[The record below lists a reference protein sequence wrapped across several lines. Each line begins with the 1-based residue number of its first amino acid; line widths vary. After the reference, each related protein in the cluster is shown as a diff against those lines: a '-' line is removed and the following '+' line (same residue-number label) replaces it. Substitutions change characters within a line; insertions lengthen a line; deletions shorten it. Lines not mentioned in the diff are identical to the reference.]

1 MPISTVSNDVNKTV
15 LNLLSNFSINIVLM
29 ENLIQWLMLKMIN
42 FNDVDRTIFELI
54 LCETLLS
61 LVSACVQKEDYLY
74 RKITNSPN
82 FNKVQMIQLLE
93 KMLNYHPYFPARDNA
108 FVLLSAMEQSDHK
121 EKIDTDGK
129 SKIMNYLAHE
139 IA

>member
-1 MPISTVSNDVNKTV
+1 
-15 LNLLSNFSINIVLM
+15 M

-121 EKIDTDGK
+121 
-129 SKIMNYLAHE
+129 
-139 IA
+139 